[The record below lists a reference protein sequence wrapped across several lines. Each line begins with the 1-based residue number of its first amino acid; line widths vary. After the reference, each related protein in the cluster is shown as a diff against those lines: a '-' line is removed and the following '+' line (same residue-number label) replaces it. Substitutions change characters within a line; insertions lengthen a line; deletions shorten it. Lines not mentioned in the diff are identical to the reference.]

1 MTSPVVKAKITTGD
15 INKLN
20 NEHRGHSLQG
30 LRTVSLPPCAPSSYE
45 DFFHI
50 QDLLIDLSSICW

>member
-1 MTSPVVKAKITTGD
+1 MTSPVVKAKITNGD

-20 NEHRGHSLQG
+20 NEHRGYSLQG
-30 LRTVSLPPCAPSSYE
+30 LRTVSLPPCAPSACE
-45 DFFHI
+45 DFFQI